1 MFKYIPGTVLGF
13 RNFMTDRY
21 QAKNWT
27 LAKLIAEEI
36 FVQIEDIFE
45 TFPKCWWHLLASL
58 SADFG
63 SSPTLFYDGA
73 QIKSG
78 KVAVFSDR

>member
-1 MFKYIPGTVLGF
+1 MSKYIPGTVPEF

-45 TFPKCWWHLLASL
+45 TYPKCW
-58 SADFG
+58 
-63 SSPTLFYDGA
+63 
-73 QIKSG
+73 
-78 KVAVFSDR
+78 

>member
-45 TFPKCWWHLLASL
+45 TYPKCW
-58 SADFG
+58 
-63 SSPTLFYDGA
+63 
-73 QIKSG
+73 
-78 KVAVFSDR
+78 

>member
-1 MFKYIPGTVLGF
+1 MSKYIPGTVLGF

-27 LAKLIAEEI
+27 LVELIAQEI

-45 TFPKCWWHLLASL
+45 TYPKCWWLLLASL
-58 SADFG
+58 SADLVRVPLCFAH
-63 SSPTLFYDGA
+63 YA
-73 QIKSG
+73 H
-78 KVAVFSDR
+78 